1 MATKV
6 QVGKL
11 QVSVTEAVKVN
22 GVEHV
27 YNNVYSVAGINTTAH
42 RIIRVP
48 TSAQTNLITFANSGT
63 TGSAGTY
70 VAGDIKYIRVT
81 NLDDT
86 NYVTLQLIDASADTA
101 YFKLAAGQTMVFYDN
116 KLEVK
121 ADGSAFAA
129 FASLD
134 NIAAQA
140 NTAAVD
146 VEYFVASKQS

>member
-6 QVGKL
+6 KVGKL

-27 YNNVYSVAGINTTAH
+27 YNNVYSVAGINTTAQ

-48 TSAQTNLITFANSGT
+48 TSAQTSLVTFDNSGS
-63 TGSAGTY
+63 TGAAGTY

-86 NYVTLQLIDASADTA
+86 NYVTLRLVDTSADTA

-121 ADGSAFAA
+121 ADGGAWAA
-129 FASLD
+129 WANLD

-140 NTAAVD
+140 NTASVD